1 MACAPRSEPPH
12 AIARP
17 AFVVGSGLLTYN
29 ARSFDQTNR
38 NQPEHK
44 LALKDLISIYDL
56 TAREVR
62 QIFITTAD
70 LKAEPRKYSDA
81 LAGRSVALIF
91 EKPSL
96 RTRVTFD
103 LGATQ
108 MGASCVYLDHQGVRI
123 GERESVKDMALNL
136 ERWVD
141 VIVARTYSHE
151 TVIELAATAAVPVIN
166 GLSEFSHPCQGLT
179 DYFTLTE
186 KVGPDLRDFR
196 LAYVGDGNNTAHS
209 LIFGAAK
216 LGAHISIGCPKGYEP
231 EVEVLKLARKEARKT
246 GAEINVVN
254 DPYEA
259 VAGAQ
264 AVYTDVWASMGY
276 EAETE
281 RRREIFAPFRV
292 TKKLMSAAAKGAFF
306 MHCLPAHRGDEV
318 DAAVIDGKNSIVYD
332 EAENRLHTQKAIM
345 LLLVQAS
352 NK

>member
-1 MACAPRSEPPH
+1 METTQPRLV
-12 AIARP
+12 A
-17 AFVVGSGLLTYN
+17 LLW
-29 ARSFDQTNR
+29 RDQ
-38 NQPEHK
+38 P
-44 LALKDLISIYDL
+44 LALKDLITINDL
-56 TAREVR
+56 ATKEIR
-62 QIFITTAD
+62 QIFTTTAD
-70 LKAEPRKYSDA
+70 LKANPRDYCQS

-108 MGASCVYLDHQGVRI
+108 MGASCVYLDHQGVRL

-151 TVIELAATAAVPVIN
+151 SVIELAAHSSVPVIN
-166 GLSEFSHPCQGLT
+166 GLSEFTHPCQGLT

-186 KVGPDLRDFR
+186 KVGADLSGFR
-196 LAYVGDGNNTAHS
+196 IAYVGDGNNTAHS

-231 EVEVLKLARKEARKT
+231 DADVLKAARKDAKKT
-246 GAEINVVN
+246 GAKIKVFH
-254 DPYEA
+254 DPFEA
-259 VAGAQ
+259 VEGAQ
-264 AVYTDVWASMGY
+264 AVYTDVWASMGF

-281 RRREIFAPFRV
+281 RRREIFSAFRV
-292 TKKLMSAAAKGAFF
+292 TKKLMNAADKGAFF

-318 DAAVIDGKNSIVYD
+318 DANVIDSKISIVYD
-332 EAENRLHTQKAIM
+332 EAENRLHTQKGIM
-345 LLLVQAS
+345 LALVEA
-352 NK
+352 NR